1 MAGGISQTKNGIV
14 YDTGMRRRPLVV
26 LDTNI
31 VVSALR
37 SKRGAAFQ
45 VLAAVGG
52 ASFDIAISVPIVLEY
67 EEALLAQRAPGIT
80 EEDIRTTLDYLCEVG
95 REQEVFFLWRP
106 TLRDP
111 DDDMVL
117 ELAVAAGCVAI
128 VTYNVRDFSGTERF
142 GLEVWTPLDLLRE
155 VGLLS

>member
-1 MAGGISQTKNGIV
+1 M
-14 YDTGMRRRPLVV
+14 RRPLVV
-26 LDTNI
+26 LDTNV

-37 SKRGAAFQ
+37 SQRGAAFQ

-52 ASFDIAISVPIVLEY
+52 ESFDIAISVPMVLEY
-67 EEALLAQRAPGIT
+67 EEALLAQRAAGIT
-80 EEDIRTTLDYLCEVG
+80 ELDIRTALDYLCAVG

-117 ELAVAAGCVAI
+117 ELAVAAGCVAV
-128 VTYNVRDFSGTERF
+128 VTYNVRDFQGTDRF
-142 GLEVWTPLDLLRE
+142 GIEVWTPVDLLRK

>member
-1 MAGGISQTKNGIV
+1 M
-14 YDTGMRRRPLVV
+14 RRPLVV
-26 LDTNI
+26 LDTNV

-37 SKRGAAFQ
+37 SRRGAAFQ

-52 ASFDIAISVPIVLEY
+52 ESFDIAISVPMVLEH
-67 EEALLAQRAPGIT
+67 EEALLAQRAVGIT
-80 EEDIRTTLDYLCEVG
+80 ALDIRTALDYLCEVG

-117 ELAVAAGCVAI
+117 ELAVAAGCGAV
-128 VTYNVRDFSGTERF
+128 VTYNVRDFKGTDRF
-142 GLEVWTPLDLLRE
+142 GVEVWTPVDLLRK
-155 VGLLS
+155 VGLRS

>member
-1 MAGGISQTKNGIV
+1 
-14 YDTGMRRRPLVV
+14 
-26 LDTNI
+26 

-37 SKRGAAFQ
+37 SQRGAAFQ

-52 ASFDIAISVPIVLEY
+52 EAFDIAISVPIVLEY
-67 EEALLAQRAPGIT
+67 EAALLAQRAPGIT
-80 EEDIRTTLDYLCEVG
+80 ERDVRTALDHLCEVG
-95 REQEVFFLWRP
+95 SEQEVFFLWRP

-117 ELAVAAGCVAI
+117 ELAVAAGCVAV
-128 VTYNVRDFSGTERF
+128 VTYNVRDFRGTERF
-142 GLEVWTPLDLLRE
+142 GIEVWTPVDLLRK

>member
-1 MAGGISQTKNGIV
+1 MK
-14 YDTGMRRRPLVV
+14 RPLVV
-26 LDTNI
+26 LDTNV

-37 SKRGAAFQ
+37 SQRGAAFQ
-45 VLAAVGG
+45 VLAAIGG
-52 ASFDIAISVPIVLEY
+52 ESFDIAISVPMVLEY
-67 EEALLAQRAPGIT
+67 EEALLAQRAAGIT
-80 EEDIRTTLDYLCEVG
+80 EQDIRTALDYLCEVG

-117 ELAVAAGCVAI
+117 ELAVAAGCVAV
-128 VTYNVRDFSGTERF
+128 VTYNVRDFRGTDRF
-142 GLEVWTPLDLLRE
+142 GIEVWTPVDLLRK